1 MSVPRR
7 IVVCV
12 SLVHR
17 DHDGLRHLSRP
28 IGSEVEMKDC
38 IAAFYLFSPR
48 ETHGLDEFVLNFL
61 FVLFRDICAR
71 FVAGLQLTEHDLII

>member
-28 IGSEVEMKDC
+28 IGSEVEMENR
-38 IAAFYLFSPR
+38 ITAFYLLSPSEAHR
-48 ETHGLDEFVLNFL
+48 LDEFVLDAL
-61 FVLFRDICAR
+61 LVLFRDICAR